1 MSTTDSGR
9 DDDPVSLSEAVVS
22 SVATQKG
29 VREIALPPLFEVL
42 DPDAL
47 DALFETSGG
56 LAEGQITF
64 EYAGC
69 TVECGS
75 DGTVRVDGP
84 TD

>member
-1 MSTTDSGR
+1 MNTTDSGH
-9 DDDPVSLSEAVVS
+9 DDPVSLSEAVVS

-29 VREIALPPLFEVL
+29 VGEIALPPLFEVL

-47 DALFETSGG
+47 DALFETSGDRT
-56 LAEGQITF
+56 EGHITF

-69 TVECGS
+69 TVECVS